1 MASVWLASVTVVS
14 LVLSDALTS
23 ARTELQRR
31 AAAEPTD
38 DERALLRRYETS
50 LAPLERALWS
60 PPQADDAP
68 LDATVRSFSR
78 ELDELE
84 VTVTGPFLV
93 GKAFGAADAILFP
106 SLCAYNLVLP
116 AHYGWQEWT
125 DEALFWKR
133 PRLHAWFELMGREL
147 GAASACAIVA
157 EAVSQQSFEWAVE
170 TPTNGCRTIPAHAL

>member
-1 MASVWLASVTVVS
+1 MWLLSTVASA
-14 LVLSDALTS
+14 LVFSEALTG
-23 ARTELQRR
+23 ARTELLRR
-31 AAAEPTD
+31 AAAKPTD

-84 VTVTGPFLV
+84 VAVTGPFLV
-93 GKAFGAADAILFP
+93 GKAVGAADATLFP
-106 SLCAYNLVLP
+106 SFCAYNLVLP

-170 TPTNGCRTIPAHAL
+170 TPTYGCRTIPAHAL